1 MMERILEDTFVPVF
15 DSRKNVASPP
25 SSVLKR
31 TSFLFEFSSLLILLF
46 TPRKKSQLF
55 RVCTCLF
62 RFCFVTLRYKK
73 PFSPFLPVNREP
85 MRESSSLECDIKT
98 NYENEKIYSLPI
110 IPNRSLDRYGT
121 NRN

>member
-1 MMERILEDTFVPVF
+1 MERILGGTFVPVF

-25 SSVLKR
+25 SSVLER
-31 TSFLFEFSSLLILLF
+31 TSSFFEHSSLLILFF

-55 RVCTCLF
+55 LICACLF
-62 RFCFVTLRYKK
+62 RFYFVTLRNEK

-85 MRESSSLECDIKT
+85 MREPSSLECDIKT